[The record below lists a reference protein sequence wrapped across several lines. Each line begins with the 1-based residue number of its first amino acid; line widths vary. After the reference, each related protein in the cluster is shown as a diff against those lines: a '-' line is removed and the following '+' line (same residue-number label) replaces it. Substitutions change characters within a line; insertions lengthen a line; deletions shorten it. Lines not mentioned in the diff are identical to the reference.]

1 MGFKQLP
8 NESYID
14 YIKRVSKSKIWTSD
28 DNAAY
33 DLTLDGS
40 AKLNNMTSMNPNY
53 VYDLYRCVFTY
64 WSIRL

>member
-40 AKLNNMTSMNPNY
+40 AKLNNMTSMNQT
-53 VYDLYRCVFTY
+53 LR
-64 WSIRL
+64 IRLIQACLLILVH